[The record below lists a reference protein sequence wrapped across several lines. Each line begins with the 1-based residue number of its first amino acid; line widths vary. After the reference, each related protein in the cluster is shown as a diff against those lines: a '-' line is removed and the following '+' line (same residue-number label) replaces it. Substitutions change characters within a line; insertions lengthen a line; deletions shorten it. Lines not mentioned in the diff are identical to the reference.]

1 MIPIIGEFSGTAY
14 NFLYNGLSAIFNSA
28 DDAVRAAIRI
38 REAMAAYNEVGRK
51 KGRRTA
57 DVRVVISEGDVLLG
71 FIGDE
76 KRMEPAAVSGVI
88 TEAEEI
94 EKLCSGSSLYIV
106 CTGDAFRTLPQGRYR
121 SRRIGEFSAPGIAG
135 ECLYDIFDSD
145 PYALIKLK
153 EQFSA
158 EFAKAVSLFEIGDFT
173 AARTR
178 FMDIVKYAPDDGAA
192 RNYLYLAEHN
202 INSGRR
208 RLTYR
213 IYDGS
218 EA

>member
-1 MIPIIGEFSGTAY
+1 MDLLATKSEWS
-14 NFLYNGLSAIFNSA
+14 
-28 DDAVRAAIRI
+28 
-38 REAMAAYNEVGRK
+38 
-51 KGRRTA
+51 RR
-57 DVRVVISEGDVLLG
+57 RC
-71 FIGDE
+71 
-76 KRMEPAAVSGVI
+76 PGVI

-158 EFAKAVSLFEIGDFT
+158 EFAKAVSLFESGDFT

-202 INSGRR
+202 INSGAAPADLPYIRR
-208 RLTYR
+208 QRGVSNTPHGR
-213 IYDGS
+213 K
-218 EA
+218 